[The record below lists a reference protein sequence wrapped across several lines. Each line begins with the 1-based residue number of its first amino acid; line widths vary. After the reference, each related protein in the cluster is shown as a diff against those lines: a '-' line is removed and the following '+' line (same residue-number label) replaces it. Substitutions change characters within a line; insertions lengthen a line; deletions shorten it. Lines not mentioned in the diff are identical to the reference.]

1 MSKIKSDMGKKIKTK
16 RLTLLSAI
24 VSFISFGYK
33 FGMGVYTMSIILM
46 IASVSTLMVFICKLL
61 FVKNY
66 TLTRDKKRKGYLGMA
81 IASLIYAVI
90 FLLFVVLK
98 VNGIDISNKNTY
110 EGIIGILL
118 ISFTFIMFVL
128 SVIGLKGA
136 LEKSDI
142 MVTGLKE
149 ITFISALA
157 DLVIIEE
164 FVYRTV
170 MNYQDIS
177 FLEPLNNYFPLG
189 VSVLMLLVSM
199 FMFIRFARYK
209 E

>member
-1 MSKIKSDMGKKIKTK
+1 MGNKIKTK
-16 RLTLLSAI
+16 RITLISAI
-24 VSFISFGYK
+24 ISFLSFGYK
-33 FGMGVYTMSIILM
+33 LGLGIYTTSIILM
-46 IASVSTLMVFICKLL
+46 IASISTLMVFICKIL

-81 IASLIYAVI
+81 VASLIYSVI

-110 EGIIGILL
+110 EGLMGILF
-118 ISFTFIMFVL
+118 ISFIFVMFIL
-128 SVIGLKGA
+128 SLIGLKGA

-142 MVTGLKE
+142 IVTGLKE

-164 FVYRTV
+164 FTYRTV
-170 MNYQDIS
+170 MNYYDIS
-177 FLEPLNNYFPLG
+177 FLEQVTNYFPLG
-189 VSVLMLLVSM
+189 VSVLMLLISVI
-199 FMFIRFARYK
+199 MFIRFARYK

>member
-1 MSKIKSDMGKKIKTK
+1 MGSKIKTK
-16 RLTLLSAI
+16 RITLISAI
-24 VSFISFGYK
+24 ISFLSFGYK
-33 FGMGVYTMSIILM
+33 LGLGIYTTSIILM
-46 IASVSTLMVFICKLL
+46 IASISTLMVFVCKVL

-81 IASLIYAVI
+81 VASLIYSVI

-110 EGIIGILL
+110 EGLMGILF
-118 ISFTFIMFVL
+118 ISFIFVMFIL
-128 SVIGLKGA
+128 SLIGLKGA

-142 MVTGLKE
+142 IVTGLKE

-164 FVYRTV
+164 FTYRTIL
-170 MNYQDIS
+170 NYYDIS
-177 FLEPLNNYFPLG
+177 FLEPVTNYFPLG
-189 VSVLMLLVSM
+189 ISVLMLLISVI
-199 FMFIRFARYK
+199 MFIRFARYK